1 MSTKDLTI
9 TKRVKWMISVIAE
22 SFKIK
27 ESIVEVIKISYNLY
41 LKKIFYSNFNFIFLI

>member
-27 ESIVEVIKISYNLY
+27 ESIIEESFKPANPH
-41 LKKIFYSNFNFIFLI
+41 